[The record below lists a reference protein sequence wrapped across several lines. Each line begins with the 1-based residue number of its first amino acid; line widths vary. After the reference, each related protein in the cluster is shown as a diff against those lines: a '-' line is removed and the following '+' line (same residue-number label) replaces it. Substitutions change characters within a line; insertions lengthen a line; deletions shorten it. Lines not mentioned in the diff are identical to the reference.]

1 MYKRQ
6 VEPKDIAQTAQAL
19 KAAFIEVRRAADFG
33 FTPTEYERYKA
44 NRLSALDKAYSNK
57 DKRPNRQF
65 FHECLGHFL
74 NNEPMPPI
82 EYTYETMKMIIPAIP
97 LETVNQALRELIPAN
112 DSNMVIV
119 SFNNEKEGNVY
130 PTEAGLLGAV
140 KEARAT
146 KIDAYVDNVKNEPL
160 IKTLPKAGTI
170 KSEKKNTKL
179 GYTELKLSNGA
190 TVILKKTDYKKD
202 QVILSGAGY
211 GGNSLYGAKD
221 YKNLQMFDQAIGISL
236 SLIHISEP
244 TRH

>member
-1 MYKRQ
+1 M
-6 VEPKDIAQTAQAL
+6 
-19 KAAFIEVRRAADFG
+19 
-33 FTPTEYERYKA
+33 
-44 NRLSALDKAYSNK
+44 
-57 DKRPNRQF
+57 
-65 FHECLGHFL
+65 
-74 NNEPMPPI
+74 
-82 EYTYETMKMIIPAIP
+82 
-97 LETVNQALRELIPAN
+97 
-112 DSNMVIV
+112 
-119 SFNNEKEGNVY
+119 
-130 PTEAGLLGAV
+130 GAV

-221 YKNLQMFDQAIGISL
+221 YKNLQMFDQAIGISGLGSFSNTELTKALAGKIANADLSMSDEYAAISGSSTPKDVEL

-244 TRH
+244 TRP